1 MRQYKMQGTLQQ
13 IKVNKLV
20 NYAENPRHAVGT
32 NEKDTLEKLFNAVG
46 IQYMLNLAKD
56 IQQNGLLGNQQI
68 VVVSAGSSGKYIVYE
83 GNRRVAAIKLLLD
96 PQKFTFLDKATKE
109 KAMKIREDM
118 EIEDTLLCYVT
129 DENDA
134 FFIMERTHS
143 GEDRGRGPKEWGSK
157 EKETFKA
164 RRKDER
170 NMSYLIDVYVRKYCD
185 GIDITSLL
193 SFTTLQRI
201 FNNREIKKMIGLDVA
216 NERTFTADKMR
227 LVVEAAKWIAQ
238 EAKSANM
245 AVTRLFNKARTIE
258 NKLIPWLE
266 EYQIEHPEEND
277 ALEMKHDHEDIEKQ
291 EQKNEIEFSEPDTEE
306 NHDAGTLALAS
317 GVSGL
322 KKDHLDQGQKSAS
335 VKDALDSLGGDENL
349 PYFFQGIDYS
359 ELDPNDADS
368 HGVAAVC
375 RELQLFS
382 SEKLV
387 STYPLASAFLVRAI
401 IEQSIKYYSKR
412 HKIQGQDKFIWDNI
426 SSNAQLS
433 KIIKEYNRNLAN
445 YITNAEMRQY
455 FTNLFANYET
465 HVDPLNWVIHRPAEY
480 QLEPE
485 TLINLPRR
493 GLLSL
498 INFML
503 S

>member
-1 MRQYKMQGTLQQ
+1 M
-13 IKVNKLV
+13 
-20 NYAENPRHAVGT
+20 
-32 NEKDTLEKLFNAVG
+32 
-46 IQYMLNLAKD
+46 
-56 IQQNGLLGNQQI
+56 
-68 VVVSAGSSGKYIVYE
+68 
-83 GNRRVAAIKLLLD
+83 
-96 PQKFTFLDKATKE
+96 
-109 KAMKIREDM
+109 
-118 EIEDTLLCYVT
+118 
-129 DENDA
+129 
-134 FFIMERTHS
+134 
-143 GEDRGRGPKEWGSK
+143 
-157 EKETFKA
+157 
-164 RRKDER
+164 
-170 NMSYLIDVYVRKYCD
+170 
-185 GIDITSLL
+185 
-193 SFTTLQRI
+193 
-201 FNNREIKKMIGLDVA
+201 
-216 NERTFTADKMR
+216 
-227 LVVEAAKWIAQ
+227 
-238 EAKSANM
+238 
-245 AVTRLFNKARTIE
+245 
-258 NKLIPWLE
+258 
-266 EYQIEHPEEND
+266 
-277 ALEMKHDHEDIEKQ
+277 
-291 EQKNEIEFSEPDTEE
+291 
-306 NHDAGTLALAS
+306 
-317 GVSGL
+317 